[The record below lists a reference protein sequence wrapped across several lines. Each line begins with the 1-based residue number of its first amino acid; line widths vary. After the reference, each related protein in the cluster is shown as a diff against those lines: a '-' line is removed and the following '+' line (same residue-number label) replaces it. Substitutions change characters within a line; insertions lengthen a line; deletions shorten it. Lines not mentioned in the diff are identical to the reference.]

1 MFKFFKKEYALIAP
15 ISGKIIDLG
24 QVPDE
29 VFAQKMTGDGVA
41 IESTGDII
49 VAPADGTLTLIFRT
63 NHAFSMKLANGVDII
78 IHIGI
83 DTVGLQG
90 EGFERIATE
99 GTKVKAGDPII
110 KIDREFILSKGL
122 NLITPVLITNMD
134 KISSLTLPEN
144 ASVEYGKDTIL
155 TYKIK

>member
-1 MFKFFKKEYALIAP
+1 MFEFFKKEYVLIAP
-15 ISGKIIDLG
+15 VSGKIINLS

-41 IESTGDII
+41 IEPTGDVI
-49 VAPADGTLTLIFRT
+49 VAPADGILTLIFKT
-63 NHAFSMKLANGVDII
+63 NHAFGMSLANGVDIL

-99 GTKVKAGDPII
+99 GTTVKAGDPII

-122 NLITPVLITNMD
+122 SLITPVLITNMD
-134 KISSLTLPEN
+134 KISSLTVKSN
-144 ASVEYGKDTIL
+144 DSVEYGKDTIL
-155 TYKIK
+155 TYKI